1 MKPIQQPALKRSSFN
16 KATMTVIAI
25 ISILLLGI
33 GGMVVYA
40 ESEKTVADGEG
51 GEVAFIT
58 TATLTP
64 SLTPEGT
71 LTFTPTST
79 TRPSDTPAATSTPA
93 ATRTTQPTTAPT
105 ETTVV
110 TDEPTDAPT
119 SDATIS
125 ETATAATQ
133 EMIALSPIAAA
144 STTPTGEATQIPA
157 ATPTPAEG
165 EGATVS
171 DVGSLDTASGTW
183 FILAMVIV
191 VVLAGLYF
199 RANTSGQKE

>member
-16 KATMTVIAI
+16 TATMTVIAI
-25 ISILLLGI
+25 ISILILGI
-33 GGMVVYA
+33 GGVVYA
-40 ESEKTVADGEG
+40 ESEKIVSNGEG

-79 TRPSDTPAATSTPA
+79 TRPSDTPAATATPA
-93 ATRTTQPTTAPT
+93 ATRTTPPTTAPT
-105 ETTVV
+105 ETAAV
-110 TDEPTDAPT
+110 TDEPTNAPT
-119 SDATIS
+119 TDATIS

-144 STTPTGEATQIPA
+144 STTPTGEATQVP
-157 ATPTPAEG
+157 TPTSTPV

-171 DVGSLDTASGTW
+171 DVGSIDNASGTW